1 MGKIFDMDSP
11 VMRVLNRVG
20 DLLILNLLM
29 IVCCLPVITV
39 GASFTAMHYVLL
51 KMVRG
56 EEGYLVRGFFKS
68 FKRNFR
74 QATIIWLI
82 MLVVIAIYVGDVLI
96 FNYSQIVFPKALVV
110 IVIAVAVLALLIAM
124 YIFPLLSRFD
134 NTIFNTI
141 KNAALMSFLN
151 LPKTLLMLVIYILP
165 FVIAYFSTYSIIFV
179 IMFGYSVPAY
189 GAAWL
194 YSGIFKKFEPEPE
207 SVSDDMDFTVNMD
220 EENEENN
227 GESE

>member
-68 FKRNFR
+68 FKRNFK

-96 FNYSQIVFPKALVV
+96 FNYSQIVFPKALIAIVV
-110 IVIAVAVLALLIAM
+110 AVAVLALLIAM

-134 NTIFNTI
+134 NTVWNTI

-165 FVIAYFSTYSIIFV
+165 FVITYFSTYSIIFV

-207 SVSDDMDFTVNMD
+207 SISDLDFTVNMG
-220 EENEENN
+220 EENEEND

>member
-1 MGKIFDMDSP
+1 
-11 VMRVLNRVG
+11 MRVLNRVG

-82 MLVVIAIYVGDVLI
+82 MLAMIAIYVCDVLI